1 MDNNRIA
8 IFIDAENV
16 TNWLKKGGAELLLEE
31 LSAIGQTVV
40 RRAYGIWTNLI
51 PFQAGLNRLG
61 FELIHSFHPVKGKNS
76 TDIQMTVDIMEYV
89 WRVENINW
97 FVLATGDSDF
107 SPLFRRLR
115 EMGKEVI
122 GVGPRSALSES
133 VKSSCTRFIYTNA
146 IIPVREETEKNE
158 KIQAAFDDAA
168 ELVEKVLNSVES
180 PTPCSLLKSRM
191 QNLDSAFDEK
201 TLGFKSFTKFLQKLD
216 GISVYYDDD
225 AQTWLVSVNDGNDI
239 QHTKNEP
246 SKEKTT
252 HSPDT
257 APPHTQ
263 EDIYRR
269 LLRKKQWHAIP
280 KETLLRIYHQ
290 CIDIGKTYKVEI
302 AEKILER
309 SNSDITSSDIKKA
322 FALFYKARLITIEK
336 GDDEDNPLFEIQSI
350 PENELLINID
360 KTMIPRLIK
369 PCLEKNI
376 PIDPIS
382 IKNLFFSSTNIST
395 LKLWIEDE
403 MKLYKQ

>member
-40 RRAYGIWTNLI
+40 RRAYGIWTNLL
-51 PFQAGLNRLG
+51 PFQTGLNRLG

-133 VKSSCTRFIYTNA
+133 VKSSCTRFIYTNSV
-146 IIPVREETEKNE
+146 IPVKEETEKNE

-225 AQTWLVSVNDGNDI
+225 AKTWLVSVTDGNET
-239 QHTKNEP
+239 QNTNNEYTNA
-246 SKEKTT
+246 ENV
-252 HSPDT
+252 HSPDIAHT
-257 APPHTQ
+257 HTQ

-269 LLRKKQWHAIP
+269 LLRKKQWHTIP
-280 KETLLRIYHQ
+280 KETLIRIHHQ
-290 CIDIGKTYKVEI
+290 CVNIGKMHKVEL
-302 AEKILER
+302 AEKILEQL
-309 SNSDITSSDIKKA
+309 NDDTTPSDIKKA
-322 FALFYKARLITIEK
+322 LALFYKARLITIEK
-336 GDDEDNPLFEIQSI
+336 KDDEDNPLWTINSI
-350 PENELLINID
+350 PINDLLITID
-360 KTMIPRLIK
+360 KAMLQRLIK
-369 PCLEKNI
+369 PCIDKNI
-376 PIDPIS
+376 PINPVS
-382 IKNLFFSSTNIST
+382 VKNLFFSSINTSMVKSLINDA
-395 LKLWIEDE
+395 K
-403 MKLYKQ
+403 